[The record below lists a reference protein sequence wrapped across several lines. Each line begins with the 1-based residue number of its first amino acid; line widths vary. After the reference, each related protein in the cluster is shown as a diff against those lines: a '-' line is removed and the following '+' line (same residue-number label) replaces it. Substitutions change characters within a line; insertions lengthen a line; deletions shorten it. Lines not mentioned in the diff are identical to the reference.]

1 MQNYHHAGA
10 FMDSRLFAFL
20 GIAAL
25 LTIIPGADTGLVT
38 KNAISRGRTA
48 AFFTTF
54 GICLGCLC
62 HATASALG
70 LSVVLRES
78 ARVYEWVKLVGAGYL
93 VYIGARALWAARKPY
108 LVEQSAAFRTERGR
122 GIWFSFV
129 EGLLTNLL
137 NPKVAIFYLTFLPQ
151 FIPAGAP
158 VLRTSLLLAM
168 IHNVLGFA
176 WLSLYARFVNR
187 MRAALTRPMVKAW
200 LERVTGGALV
210 LLGARLAWDRR

>member
-1 MQNYHHAGA
+1 
-10 FMDSRLFAFL
+10 MDSRFVAFL

-38 KNAISRGRTA
+38 KNAITRGRTA

-108 LVEQSAAFRTERGR
+108 AVEHGVVFTGEQRRGV
-122 GIWFSFV
+122 WFSFI
-129 EGLLTNLL
+129 EGLFTNLL

-151 FIPAGAP
+151 FIAP
-158 VLRTSLLLAM
+158 GENVLRKSLFLASIHVLMGLVWLCSYAMLLD
-168 IHNVLGFA
+168 
-176 WLSLYARFVNR
+176 R
-187 MRAALTRPMVKAW
+187 MSAVLTRPSVRRK
-200 LERVTGGALV
+200 LEAFTGAVLV
-210 LLGARLAWDRR
+210 AFGLRLAMERR

>member
-1 MQNYHHAGA
+1 
-10 FMDSRLFAFL
+10 MDSRFVAFL

-25 LTIIPGADTGLVT
+25 LTILPGADTGLVT
-38 KNAISRGRTA
+38 KNAITRGRTA

-78 ARVYEWVKLVGAGYL
+78 ARLYDWVKLVGAGYL

-108 LVEQSAAFRTERGR
+108 PVESEVGFRAEQTRGV
-122 GIWFSFV
+122 WVSFI
-129 EGLLTNLL
+129 EGLFTNLL

-151 FIPAGAP
+151 FIAP
-158 VLRTSLLLAM
+158 GENVLRKSLFLASIHVLMGLVWLCSYAMLLD
-168 IHNVLGFA
+168 
-176 WLSLYARFVNR
+176 R
-187 MRAALTRPMVKAW
+187 MSAILTRPSVRRK
-200 LERVTGGALV
+200 LEAFTGAVLV
-210 LLGARLAWDRR
+210 AFGLRLAMERR

>member
-1 MQNYHHAGA
+1 
-10 FMDSRLFAFL
+10 MDSRFVAFL

-38 KNAISRGRTA
+38 KNAITRGRTA

-78 ARVYEWVKLVGAGYL
+78 ARLYEWVKLAGAGYL
-93 VYIGARALWAARKPY
+93 IYIGARALWAARKPY
-108 LVEQSAAFRTERGR
+108 GIEHSIAFSAEQRCGV
-122 GIWFSFV
+122 WVSFV
-129 EGLLTNLL
+129 EGLFTNLL

-151 FIPAGAP
+151 FIAP
-158 VLRTSLLLAM
+158 GENVLRKSLFLASIHVLMGLVWLCSYSMLLD
-168 IHNVLGFA
+168 
-176 WLSLYARFVNR
+176 R
-187 MRAALTRPMVKAW
+187 MSSMLTRPSVRRK
-200 LERVTGGALV
+200 LEAFTGAVLVTFGL
-210 LLGARLAWDRR
+210 RLAIERR

>member
-1 MQNYHHAGA
+1 
-10 FMDSRLFAFL
+10 MDSRFVAFL

-38 KNAISRGRTA
+38 KNAITRGRTA

-78 ARVYEWVKLVGAGYL
+78 ARVYEWVKLAGAGYL
-93 VYIGARALWAARKPY
+93 IYIGARALWTARKPY
-108 LVEQSAAFRTERGR
+108 GIEQSVAFSAEQKRGAWV
-122 GIWFSFV
+122 GFV
-129 EGLLTNLL
+129 EGLFTNLL

-151 FIPAGAP
+151 FIAP
-158 VLRTSLLLAM
+158 EENVLRKSLFLASIHVLMGLVWLCSYVVLLDRM
-168 IHNVLGFA
+168 
-176 WLSLYARFVNR
+176 SLI
-187 MRAALTRPMVKAW
+187 LTRPAVRRK
-200 LERVTGGALV
+200 LEAFTGAVLV
-210 LLGARLAWDRR
+210 AFGLRLAMERR

>member
-1 MQNYHHAGA
+1 
-10 FMDSRLFAFL
+10 MDSRFVAFL

-38 KNAISRGRTA
+38 KNAITRGRTA

-78 ARVYEWVKLVGAGYL
+78 ARVYEWVKLAGAGYL
-93 VYIGARALWAARKPY
+93 IYIGARALWAARKPY
-108 LVEQSAAFRTERGR
+108 GMEPSVAFSAEQRRGM
-122 GIWFSFV
+122 WFSFV
-129 EGLLTNLL
+129 EGLFTNLL

-151 FIPAGAP
+151 FIAP
-158 VLRTSLLLAM
+158 GENVLRKSLFLACIHVLMGLVWLCSYSMLLDRMSSILMRPSVRRKLEAFTGA
-168 IHNVLGFA
+168 VL
-176 WLSLYARFVNR
+176 
-187 MRAALTRPMVKAW
+187 
-200 LERVTGGALV
+200 VTFGL
-210 LLGARLAWDRR
+210 RLAIERR

>member
-1 MQNYHHAGA
+1 
-10 FMDSRLFAFL
+10 MDSRFVAFL
-20 GIAAL
+20 SIAAL

-38 KNAISRGRTA
+38 KNAITRGRTA

-78 ARVYEWVKLVGAGYL
+78 ARLYEWVKLAGAGYL
-93 VYIGARALWAARKPY
+93 IYIGARALWGARKPY
-108 LVEQSAAFRTERGR
+108 SVEQGAGLKVEQTRGV
-122 GIWFSFV
+122 WFSFV

-151 FIPAGAP
+151 FIAP
-158 VLRTSLLLAM
+158 GDNVLRKSLFLASIHVLMGLLWLCSYAM
-168 IHNVLGFA
+168 L
-176 WLSLYARFVNR
+176 LDR
-187 MRAALTRPMVKAW
+187 MSAVLTRPSVRRK
-200 LERVTGGALV
+200 LEAFTGAVLV
-210 LLGARLAWDRR
+210 VFGLRLAMERR

>member
-1 MQNYHHAGA
+1 
-10 FMDSRLFAFL
+10 MDSRFVAFL

-70 LSVVLRES
+70 LSIVLRES
-78 ARVYEWVKLVGAGYL
+78 ARLYEWVKLAGAAYL

-108 LVEQSAAFRTERGR
+108 LIEQGVAFRLEQSRGV
-122 GIWFSFV
+122 WFSFI
-129 EGLLTNLL
+129 EGLFTNLL

-151 FIPAGAP
+151 FIAP
-158 VLRTSLLLAM
+158 GENVLRKSLFLAS
-168 IHNVLGFA
+168 IHVLMGLA
-176 WLSLYARFVNR
+176 WLCSYAMLLDR
-187 MRAALTRPMVKAW
+187 MSAILTRPSVRRK
-200 LERVTGGALV
+200 LEAFTGAVLV
-210 LLGARLAWDRR
+210 AFGLRLAMERR

>member
-1 MQNYHHAGA
+1 
-10 FMDSRLFAFL
+10 MDSRLVAFL

-78 ARVYEWVKLVGAGYL
+78 ARLYEWVKLAGAGYL
-93 VYIGARALWAARKPY
+93 IYIGARALWAARKPY
-108 LVEQSAAFRTERGR
+108 GSKQGVAFRVEDARGV
-122 GIWFSFV
+122 WFSFV
-129 EGLLTNLL
+129 EGLFTNLL

-151 FIPAGAP
+151 FIAP
-158 VLRTSLLLAM
+158 GENVLRKSLFLASIHVLMGLVWLCSYALLLD
-168 IHNVLGFA
+168 
-176 WLSLYARFVNR
+176 R
-187 MRAALTRPMVKAW
+187 MSAVLTRPSVRRK
-200 LERVTGGALV
+200 LEAFTGAVLV
-210 LLGARLAWDRR
+210 AFGLRLAMERR